1 MAETQ
6 PQPPETNQTSWV
18 RYRILLAAGLILV
31 MAVIVMGVRWL
42 ASPPSD
48 QGTRGDQSLEAQWN
62 KTIEQLGIEP
72 VYPPAE
78 DLTVGDLLAEVAGD
92 DEQDP
97 NAGWYVGPAVVRA
110 STPLL
115 RKSVKLAH
123 IDVTKELN
131 EVYAELPFFPEEDV
145 GITSGSAPSSAAAG
159 DNPATPRASGLRFKS
174 DGSRTALPRAAFP
187 GLTIYHSGSAA
198 AGVSATGYGF
208 FRFGASSEDS
218 QKLEVRLVETYGLP
232 SVVADRV
239 LTAYCNAEKT
249 RSDACSEKTA
259 RKHLQALVGDRVLAC
274 YVDRNTGKLVPAVT
288 VRVFIVGRV
297 YLAHSITSQS
307 INSRAEAGAGQA
319 APKASSSEPETTSK
333 GPTAS
338 IAGET
343 SAGRNDALDKRLDEV
358 EKQLKDLLQ
367 GAAVTYRSGSERN
380 IQLDQTFPRGLVIG
394 YRSVPLALG
403 NNKPFCE
410 ESTLTQADK

>member
-18 RYRILLAAGLILV
+18 RHRILLAAGLILV
-31 MAVIVMGVRWL
+31 MAVIVVGVRWL

-48 QGTRGDQSLEAQWN
+48 QSPRGDQSLEAQWN
-62 KTIEQLGIEP
+62 NAIGQLGIEP

-78 DLTVGDLLAEVAGD
+78 DLTVGDLLAEVVED

-131 EVYAELPFFPEEDV
+131 EAYAELPFFPEADV
-145 GITSGSAPSSAAAG
+145 GTTSGSAQSAAAAR
-159 DNPATPRASGLRFKS
+159 DNPATPQASGLRFKS

-198 AGVSATGYGF
+198 AALSASTYGF
-208 FRFGASSEDS
+208 FRFGATGEDS

-232 SVVADRV
+232 SIVADSV
-239 LTAYCNAEKT
+239 LTAYCKAERT
-249 RSDACSEKTA
+249 RSACSGTTA
-259 RKHLQALVGDRVLAC
+259 RKHLQALVGDRVLVC
-274 YVDRNTGKLVPAVT
+274 YVDGTGKRLAAVN
-288 VRVFIVGRV
+288 VRVFMISRV

-307 INSRAEAGAGQA
+307 TNSRAESGAGQA
-319 APKASSSEPETTSK
+319 APKPSSTESGATGK
-333 GPTAS
+333 GPSTQPTSTAAES
-338 IAGET
+338 AAG
-343 SAGRNDALDKRLDEV
+343 SYDALRKRLDEM
-358 EKQLKDLLQ
+358 ENQLKDLRQ
-367 GAAVTYRSGSERN
+367 GAAITYRSGSERN

-394 YRSVPLALG
+394 YRSVPH
-403 NNKPFCE
+403 PFEKSLCE
-410 ESTLTQADK
+410 ESN